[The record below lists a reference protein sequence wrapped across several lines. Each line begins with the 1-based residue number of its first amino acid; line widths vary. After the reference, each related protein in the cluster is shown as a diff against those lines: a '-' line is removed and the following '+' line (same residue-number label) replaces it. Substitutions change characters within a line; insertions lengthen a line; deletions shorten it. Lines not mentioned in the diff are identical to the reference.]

1 MFYAQI
7 DANGICRAV
16 TQTAGPVDAPD
27 MIERPEFDTS
37 ELGKTWHPENQAFE
51 SVPDGQA

>member
-7 DANGICRAV
+7 DANDVCRAV

-27 MIERPEFDTS
+27 MIERPEFDAS
-37 ELGKTWHPENQAFE
+37 ELGKTWNPESKVFE
-51 SVPDGQA
+51 